1 MKKSPTYDELA
12 ERVREL
18 EGMLDD
24 EGRVVQWEILEH
36 LAAVWDRDGPPGIVE
51 NRDLAAALHL
61 GTGQASRALKILS
74 TLGLT
79 DHDTMGFASYLTP
92 EGYDIAKNKNRK
104 MPLDVQIK
112 GLRAKG

>member
-1 MKKSPTYDELA
+1 MRKSPTYDELA

-24 EGRVVQWEILEH
+24 EGRVIQWDILEH
-36 LAAVWDRDGPPGIVE
+36 LAAAWDRDGPPGIVE
-51 NRDLAAALHL
+51 NRDLATALRL
-61 GTGQASRALKILS
+61 GTGQASRALKILA

-92 EGYDIAKNKNRK
+92 EGYDIANNNDRK
-104 MPLDVQIK
+104 TPLNEQIK